1 MTCLNELNCSS
12 CPKKDPHTMDAYFEM
27 WLNEENPTQLILDTS
42 WNTTCT
48 DLTPAIKA
56 GETITHLLLSPS
68 ENPTALEFQR
78 EDYGREGAP
87 NKGVDCIEGDDLSR
101 IISMRLLKDVSQ
113 TNQIMNGGVYMWDG
127 SLFQPFNLQQFV
139 NDTNKQLTNLNTR
152 VTVLEGQ
159 VNSILNRLSNIEN
172 RLTNIEAML
181 QRPTGVPQNTRLT
194 WSNINVYGDYT
205 NTLNKNWGVYS
216 HSTAQ
221 DINNDQYFS

>member
-1 MTCLNELNCSS
+1 MTCLNELNCSP
-12 CPKKDPHTMDAYFEM
+12 CPKKNAGDIDAYFEL
-27 WLNEENPTQLILDTS
+27 WLDEDNQTTLVLDTS

-48 DLTPAIKA
+48 DLSPAVK
-56 GETITHLLLSPS
+56 GSETITHLMLSPA
-68 ENPTALEFQR
+68 EKPTALEYQR

-87 NKGVDCIEGDDLSR
+87 DGGVDCIEGDALSR

-139 NDTNKQLTNLNTR
+139 DDTNKQLANLNTR

-159 VNSILNRLSNIEN
+159 MNSVLNRLSNIEN

-181 QRPTGVPQNTRLT
+181 QRPAGVPTNTRLT
-194 WSNINVYGDYT
+194 WGNRNVYSDYT
-205 NTLNKNWGVYS
+205 NTMNKSYGLFTHNP
-216 HSTAQ
+216 AQ
-221 DINNDQYFS
+221 DLDNDQYFS